1 MAKPLEGL
9 LVIELATYWV
19 GPSAGAYL
27 RAQGARV
34 IKIEQPPYGDSTR
47 FFART
52 CGVPYT
58 DAENPI
64 HDVSNG
70 GKECITLDL
79 KNEENIKL
87 LHRMLAKAD
96 VFLTSVRQ
104 AGLERLGL
112 DYDSIKDKYP
122 RLIYAH
128 GTAYG
133 KSGPLSSYP
142 GLDAVAFFGINGMLT
157 DNMMTEDGAICPI
170 TGMGDF
176 TTGGY
181 LDIGIMTA
189 LYNRERTGRGDYVMT
204 SLYGVGGWVSQ
215 NCAIGTQYYDPWP
228 RSRWTQSPMGQAY
241 KTKDGKYVQI
251 FVNEYEKRW
260 DAFCAAFGIEDL
272 HDDARFNTRT
282 AVNDPENCRKIVERC
297 AERALRQTGDE
308 LLAKL
313 RAGNIPACINGHF
326 SDKYKIPEQIEHNL
340 VNGYFVPHTYDGE
353 GASGKSVYV
362 SQFPLY
368 FESQGVTDD
377 YARCHALDED
387 REKILAEFST

>member
-79 KNEENIKL
+79 KDEENIKL

-297 AERALRQTGDE
+297 AESALRQTGDE

-377 YARCHALDED
+377 YARWHALDED

>member
-79 KNEENIKL
+79 KDEENIKL

-112 DYDSIKDKYP
+112 DYDSIS
-122 RLIYAH
+122 
-128 GTAYG
+128 GTPTIGVSRRSRNALRR
-133 KSGPLSSYP
+133 SSRRDCRSCVSPHFPAPVLSS
-142 GLDAVAFFGINGMLT
+142 ASNEAR
-157 DNMMTEDGAICPI
+157 AA
-170 TGMGDF
+170 
-176 TTGGY
+176 TTP
-181 LDIGIMTA
+181 
-189 LYNRERTGRGDYVMT
+189 V
-204 SLYGVGGWVSQ
+204 
-215 NCAIGTQYYDPWP
+215 IGTQMTPRRTVNWRTTTTNALALHLH
-228 RSRWTQSPMGQAY
+228 RSRP
-241 KTKDGKYVQI
+241 
-251 FVNEYEKRW
+251 
-260 DAFCAAFGIEDL
+260 
-272 HDDARFNTRT
+272 
-282 AVNDPENCRKIVERC
+282 
-297 AERALRQTGDE
+297 
-308 LLAKL
+308 
-313 RAGNIPACINGHF
+313 
-326 SDKYKIPEQIEHNL
+326 
-340 VNGYFVPHTYDGE
+340 
-353 GASGKSVYV
+353 
-362 SQFPLY
+362 
-368 FESQGVTDD
+368 
-377 YARCHALDED
+377 
-387 REKILAEFST
+387 

>member
-79 KNEENIKL
+79 KDEENIKL

-204 SLYGVGGWVSQ
+204 SLYGVGGWV
-215 NCAIGTQYYDPWP
+215 
-228 RSRWTQSPMGQAY
+228 
-241 KTKDGKYVQI
+241 

-297 AERALRQTGDE
+297 AESALRQTGDE